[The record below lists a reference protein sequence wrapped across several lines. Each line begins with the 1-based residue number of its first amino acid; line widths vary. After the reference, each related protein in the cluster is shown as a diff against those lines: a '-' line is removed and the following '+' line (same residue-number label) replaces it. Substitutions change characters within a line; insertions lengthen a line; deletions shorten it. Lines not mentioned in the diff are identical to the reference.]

1 MRRVLVLVTLLAFP
15 VELPG
20 QSTTGLQ
27 VTITLPDEAQQ
38 PTPVS
43 RHVLLIS
50 DNPATTIPKRVLT
63 GPDGGVSIPLVP
75 GSYTVESDRPA
86 VLAGQSYA
94 WTQMIDVVA
103 GRTVTLA
110 LTAANAEITA
120 APEAASPTEASISR
134 SDPSFL
140 PTKWLGSV
148 MAIWSPTTRTTGFLV
163 DARGLIATRGL
174 AAAKGATVAVQLSG
188 EQKVSARVLSSDPA
202 RAVAIVWVHPSA
214 VVGRVP
220 IPLSCQSPPTVNGK
234 EEITALTAPLW
245 RLADSA
251 SGEVTGSS
259 PFALET
265 DLRLGFGGAGGPVF
279 NDAGAVVG
287 LTAVAPD
294 TDRNRSGEVMI
305 VGAGILCAAVAAA
318 QAALLSGTPPELVV
332 LPVEPSRGSAAG
344 ETAQAASPITPPV
357 LSSHD
362 FDIAIITPRVI
373 QQARESDRTG
383 GRGGRSPEA
392 EARIGRLTEFGDWS
406 EYFADLPPVIAVR
419 VTPKLVE
426 GFWKRVA
433 REAARTQGAD
443 LPPFKNFKS
452 SFLRLRVACGA
463 TDVVAI
469 QPFVVEHRTSDTKLV
484 REGLYVFDP
493 AAFGPSCGRVTLSIY
508 SEKTPEKADTITI
521 DASLLG
527 PPRAQ

>member
-1 MRRVLVLVTLLAFP
+1 MRHVLALATVLAFP
-15 VELPG
+15 VLLSGQASTLRITIVLPN
-20 QSTTGLQ
+20 
-27 VTITLPDEAQQ
+27 EAQP

-50 DNPATTIPKRVLT
+50 DNPASTIPRRVLT
-63 GPDGGVSIPLVP
+63 GPDGSVSIPLIP

-86 VLAGQSYA
+86 ILAGKSYA

-110 LTAANAEITA
+110 LTADNAEVTV
-120 APEAASPTEASISR
+120 APEVTTPADAGTPR

-140 PTKWLGSV
+140 PAKWLGSV
-148 MAIWSPTTRTTGFLV
+148 MAIWSPTTRTTGFLF

-174 AAAKGATVAVQLSG
+174 GAAKGTTVAVQVSAD
-188 EQKVSARVLSSDPA
+188 QKVAARVVSSDPS
-202 RAVAIVWVHPSA
+202 RDVAIVWVNPRVIA
-214 VVGRVP
+214 GRTPVP
-220 IPLSCQSPPTVNGK
+220 LGCQAPPTLNGK

-251 SGEVTGSS
+251 SGEITGSS

-265 DLRLGFGGAGGPVF
+265 NLRLGFGGAGGPVF
-279 NDAGAVVG
+279 NEAGAVVG

-294 TDRNRSGEVMI
+294 SDRNRSGEIMI
-305 VGAGILCAAVAAA
+305 VRAGILCEAVAAA
-318 QAALLSGTPPELVV
+318 QSVVSSGTPPEPVA
-332 LPVEPSRGSAAG
+332 LPVEPPHQDAGEVAKAAG
-344 ETAQAASPITPPV
+344 TITPPV
-357 LSSHD
+357 LASSD
-362 FDIAIITPRVI
+362 FEIAIITPRIV
-373 QQARESDRTG
+373 QQAREHDRTG

-392 EARIGRLTEFGDWS
+392 EARLGRLTEFGDWS
-406 EYFADLPPVIAVR
+406 DYFADLPPVVVVR

-452 SFLRLRVACGA
+452 SFVRMRASCG
-463 TDVVAI
+463 TVDVVAI
-469 QPFVVEHRTSDTKLV
+469 QPFVLEHRTSETKLI

-493 AAFGPSCGRVTLSIY
+493 AAFGPSCGRITLSIY
-508 SEKTPEKADTITI
+508 SEKTPEQADMVTI
-521 DASLLG
+521 DASLLKS
-527 PPRAQ
+527 PPAP

>member
-27 VTITLPDEAQQ
+27 VTITLPDQAQQ

-86 VLAGQSYA
+86 VLAGKSYA

-103 GRTVTLA
+103 GRTVTLT

-188 EQKVSARVLSSDPA
+188 EQKVSARVLS
-202 RAVAIVWVHPSA
+202 
-214 VVGRVP
+214 
-220 IPLSCQSPPTVNGK
+220 PPTVNGK

-279 NDAGAVVG
+279 NDAGVVVG

-318 QAALLSGTPPELVV
+318 QAALLSGTPPELVA
-332 LPVEPSRGSAAG
+332 LPVEPSRSSAAG
-344 ETAQAASPITPPV
+344 ETARAASPITPPV

-383 GRGGRSPEA
+383 GRSGRSPEA
-392 EARIGRLTEFGDWS
+392 EARIGRLTEFGEWS

-508 SEKTPEKADTITI
+508 SEKAPEKADTITI

>member
-1 MRRVLVLVTLLAFP
+1 MRHVLALATVLAFP
-15 VELPG
+15 VLLSGQASTLRITIVLPN
-20 QSTTGLQ
+20 
-27 VTITLPDEAQQ
+27 EAQQ

-50 DNPATTIPKRVLT
+50 DNPATTIPRRVLT
-63 GPDGGVSIPLVP
+63 GLDGSVSIPLIP

-86 VLAGQSYA
+86 ILAGKSYA
-94 WTQMIDVVA
+94 WTQMTEVVA
-103 GRTVTLA
+103 GKTVTLA
-110 LTAANAEITA
+110 LTAGNAEVTV
-120 APEAASPTEASISR
+120 APEVTTPAEAGTPR

-140 PTKWLGSV
+140 PAKWLGSV
-148 MAIWSPTTRTTGFLV
+148 MAIWSPTTRTTGFLF

-174 AAAKGATVAVQLSG
+174 GAAKGTTVAVQVSAD
-188 EQKVSARVLSSDPA
+188 QKVAARVVSSDPS
-202 RAVAIVWVHPSA
+202 RDVAIVWVNPRVIA
-214 VVGRVP
+214 GRTPV
-220 IPLSCQSPPTVNGK
+220 PLSCQAPPTLNGK

-251 SGEVTGSS
+251 SGEITGSS

-265 DLRLGFGGAGGPVF
+265 NLRLGFGGAGGPVF
-279 NDAGAVVG
+279 NEAGAVVG

-294 TDRNRSGEVMI
+294 SDRNRSGEIMI
-305 VGAGILCAAVAAA
+305 VRAGILCEAVAAA
-318 QAALLSGTPPELVV
+318 QSVVSSGTPPEPVA
-332 LPVEPSRGSAAG
+332 LPVEPPHQDAGEVAKAAG
-344 ETAQAASPITPPV
+344 TITPPV
-357 LSSHD
+357 LASSD
-362 FDIAIITPRVI
+362 FEIAIITPPIV
-373 QQARESDRTG
+373 QQAREHDRTG

-392 EARIGRLTEFGDWS
+392 EARLGRLTEFGDWS
-406 EYFADLPPVIAVR
+406 DYFADLPPVVVVR

-452 SFLRLRVACGA
+452 SFVRMRASCGT

-469 QPFVVEHRTSDTKLV
+469 QPFVLEHRTSETKLI

-493 AAFGPSCGRVTLSIY
+493 AAFGPSCGRITLSIY
-508 SEKTPEKADTITI
+508 SEKTPEQADMVTI
-521 DASLLG
+521 DASLLKS
-527 PPRAQ
+527 PPAP

>member
-1 MRRVLVLVTLLAFP
+1 MRRVLVLATVLAFP
-15 VELPG
+15 ALLSG
-20 QSTTGLQ
+20 QASTLR
-27 VTITLPDEAQQ
+27 VTIVLLDEAQQ

-63 GPDGGVSIPLVP
+63 GPDGSVSIPLIP

-86 VLAGQSYA
+86 ILAGKAYA

-110 LTAANAEITA
+110 LTADNAEVTV
-120 APEAASPTEASISR
+120 APEVAATAEAGTPR

-140 PTKWLGSV
+140 PAKWLGSV
-148 MAIWSPTTRTTGFLV
+148 MTVWSPTTRTTGFLL

-174 AAAKGATVAVQLSG
+174 GAAKGATVAVQVSA

-202 RAVAIVWVHPSA
+202 RDVAIVWVNPGVIA
-214 VVGRVP
+214 GRPP
-220 IPLSCQSPPTVNGK
+220 IPLNCQAPPALNGK
-234 EEITALTAPLW
+234 EEITTLTAPLW

-294 TDRNRSGEVMI
+294 SDRNRSGEIMV
-305 VGAGILCAAVAAA
+305 VRAGILCEAVAAA
-318 QAALLSGTPPELVV
+318 QALSSGTPPEPVA
-332 LPVEPSRGSAAG
+332 LPVEPPHRGAGEAAKAAG
-344 ETAQAASPITPPV
+344 TITPPV
-357 LSSHD
+357 LSSDD
-362 FDIAIITPRVI
+362 FDIAIITPRIV
-373 QQARESDRTG
+373 QQARNNDRTG

-406 EYFADLPPVIAVR
+406 DYFADLPPVVAVR

-452 SFLRLRVACGA
+452 SFLRMRASCG
-463 TDVVAI
+463 TTEVVPI
-469 QPFVVEHRTSDTKLV
+469 QPLVLEHRTSDTKMI

-493 AAFGPSCGRVTLSIY
+493 AAFTPSCGRVTLSIY
-508 SEKTPEKADTITI
+508 SEKAPEKADTITI
-521 DASLLG
+521 DASLLALAG
-527 PPRAQ
+527 AR

>member
-1 MRRVLVLVTLLAFP
+1 MSMRRVLVLAALLAFP
-15 VELPG
+15 TVLSG
-20 QSTTGLQ
+20 QASTLR
-27 VTITLPDEAQQ
+27 ITVALPDEAQQ

-63 GPDGGVSIPLVP
+63 GPDGSASVLLIP

-86 VLAGQSYA
+86 ILAGKAYE

-110 LTAANAEITA
+110 LTAANADVTA
-120 APEAASPTEASISR
+120 APEVTTPAAGDAPR

-140 PTKWLGSV
+140 PAKWLGSV
-148 MAIWSPTTRTTGFLV
+148 MAVWSPTTRTTGFLF

-174 AAAKGATVAVQLSG
+174 GAARGATVAVQLSG
-188 EQKVSARVLSSDPA
+188 DRKVSARVVSSDPS
-202 RAVAIVWVHPSA
+202 RDVAIVWVHPSA
-214 VVGRVP
+214 IAGRTP
-220 IPLSCQSPPTVNGK
+220 IPLNCQTPPTLNGQ

-245 RLADSA
+245 RLPDSA
-251 SGEVTGSS
+251 SGEITGSS

-279 NDAGAVVG
+279 NDAGVVVG
-287 LTAVAPD
+287 LTAVAPEA
-294 TDRNRSGEVMI
+294 DRHRSGDIMI
-305 VGAGILCAAVAAA
+305 VRPGVLCEAATAA
-318 QAALLSGTPPELVV
+318 QSALSSGTPPEPVA
-332 LPVEPSRGSAAG
+332 LPVEPPHRDAG
-344 ETAQAASPITPPV
+344 AVAKASGTTTPPV
-357 LSSHD
+357 LSSAD
-362 FDIAIITPRVI
+362 FDLAIITPRIV
-373 QQARESDRTG
+373 QQARDNDRTG

-406 EYFADLPPVIAVR
+406 DYFADLPPVVVVR

-452 SFLRLRVACGA
+452 SFLRMRVSCGT

-469 QPFVVEHRTSDTKLV
+469 QPFVLEHRTADTKV
-484 REGLYVFDP
+484 IREGLYVFDP
-493 AAFGPSCGRVTLSIY
+493 AAFTSSCGRVTLSLY
-508 SEKTPEKADTITI
+508 AEKAPEKADTITV
-521 DASLLG
+521 DAALL
-527 PPRAQ
+527 RE